1 MDPAI
6 AGTRNLLPVAYLHAS
21 MPAGDNFPL
30 CRGRLA
36 AATRKAAAPLP
47 VASVR
52 ADLPTLDSSHTRSPI
67 RPPTPTPGVE
77 LARSER
83 CGPARRQHRG
93 VRAVDGGQGS

>member
-47 VASVR
+47 LAPVR
-52 ADLPTLDSSHTRSPI
+52 FDPFTLLPVPHPFTHSLPNTRCQS
-67 RPPTPTPGVE
+67 R
-77 LARSER
+77 A
-83 CGPARRQHRG
+83 GPQ
-93 VRAVDGGQGS
+93 RAVRSG

>member
-47 VASVR
+47 VAPVR
-52 ADLPTLDSSHTRSPI
+52 ADLATLGSSHTRSPI
-67 RPPTPTPGVE
+67 RPTNSHS
-77 LARSER
+77 RSR
-83 CGPARRQHRG
+83 AGPQ
-93 VRAVDGGQGS
+93 RAVRSGQTAAPGCTGG